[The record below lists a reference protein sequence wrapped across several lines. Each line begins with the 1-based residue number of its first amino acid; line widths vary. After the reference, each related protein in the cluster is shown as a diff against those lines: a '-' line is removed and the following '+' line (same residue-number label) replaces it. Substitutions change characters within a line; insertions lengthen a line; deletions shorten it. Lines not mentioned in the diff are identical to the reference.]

1 MTSVLFTVPLGSGS
15 HLSQVAEVVSLHL
28 QVEDFALCARC
39 FGDQIFVEQVLRK
52 EMWKFNSK
60 EHVQHTQ
67 TAAVISEPVTFLTPF
82 P

>member
-1 MTSVLFTVPLGSGS
+1 MTSVLFTVPLVSGS

-67 TAAVISEPVTFLTPF
+67 TPAVISEPVTFLTPF